1 MKHPLKNQ
9 TLLAE
14 PHPLRLVVAVLFAVA
29 LTATGCSSTESDS
42 AAATT
47 TTFATGV
54 VYRYVVP
61 AGTGDAIDRGE
72 VVDIMPSELE
82 IKVGDAIEIINED
95 DRGHNVGLF
104 FVGVGETVNQV
115 FPSVADF
122 SDVCSVSS
130 SGTFTVNVT

>member
-1 MKHPLKNQ
+1 MNQPPL
-9 TLLAE
+9 TAPRL
-14 PHPLRLVVAVLFAVA
+14 LRLVVAIVFAFA
-29 LTATGCSSTESDS
+29 LMAAGCSSAESDEAGGS
-42 AAATT
+42 T
-47 TTFATGV
+47 TTFATGTV
-54 VYRYVVP
+54 FSYVIP

-72 VVDIMPSELE
+72 EVSVMPNELE

-115 FPSVADF
+115 FPSVAEF

-130 SGTFTVNVT
+130 SGSFTVNVS

>member
-1 MKHPLKNQ
+1 MNQ
-9 TLLAE
+9 TQLAA
-14 PHPLRLVVAVLFAVA
+14 PRTIFLVVAILFAVA
-29 LTATGCSSTESDS
+29 LTAAGCSSIESND
-42 AAATT
+42 AGETT
-47 TTFATGV
+47 TTFATGT

-72 VVDIMPSELE
+72 VVEIMPNELE
-82 IKVGDAIEIINED
+82 IKVGDAIEIVNED
-95 DRGHNVGLF
+95 DRGHNIGLF